1 MALLSFR
8 AHLRWPESNACLDRA
23 NPGLCRAKIAI
34 QATSTMPEPQRDLTA
49 TLLGV
54 LFIGALIVAAFWILR
69 PFIAAAIWATMIV
82 VVTWHVMLRMQARLW
97 KSRALAIVAMMV
109 ILLLLFVVPLTLAV
123 GTIVSNSGEITARAR
138 SLATFQ
144 MPLPPRWLA
153 DLPFVGSRIVSAWEN
168 AAAAGLEGLWALVV
182 PYAGSVTG
190 WFVSQ
195 AGNVG
200 YLGLEFLITLALSA
214 FMYAHGEEAGSA
226 VLRLGRRLGGKQ
238 GEDLVYLSCQA
249 IRGVA
254 LGVGLTAVIQSVLG
268 GIGLAVAGV
277 PLAGVLTALLFV
289 LCIAQIGMLPVLIPA
304 VIWVYWSG
312 HPVWGTVLL
321 IWSVIVSLMDIVL
334 RPMLARRSADLP
346 VLLIFAGV
354 IGGLIAYGL
363 VGIFVGPVVLAVA
376 YTLLLAWIEQRVA
389 PGRREGG

>member
-1 MALLSFR
+1 MS
-8 AHLRWPESNACLDRA
+8 
-23 NPGLCRAKIAI
+23 
-34 QATSTMPEPQRDLTA
+34 EPQRDLTA

-54 LFIGALIVAAFWILR
+54 LFLGGLIVAAFWILR
-69 PFIAAAIWATMIV
+69 PFIASIIWATMIV

-97 KSRALAIVAMMV
+97 RSRALAIVAMMV

-123 GTIVSNSGEITARAR
+123 GTIVSNSAEITARVRA
-138 SLATFQ
+138 LAGFQ

-153 DLPFVGSRIVSAWEN
+153 DLPFVGVRIVGAWEE
-168 AAAAGLEGLWALVV
+168 AAAAGLEGLWGHVV

-190 WFVSQ
+190 WFVAQ

-200 YLGLEFLITLALSA
+200 FLGLEFLATLALSA
-214 FMYAHGEEAGSA
+214 FLYAYGEEAGSA

-268 GIGLAVAGV
+268 GIGLSIAGV
-277 PLAGVLTALLFV
+277 PFAGVLTALLFV
-289 LCIAQIGMLPVLIPA
+289 LCIAQVGMLPVLIPA

-346 VLLIFAGV
+346 LLLIFAGV

-389 PGRREGG
+389 PSRREGG